1 MKLTLIAYNDLLDPN
16 QKAAHQ
22 ALEKALLTEG
32 IVGLT
37 GVPEYLEKSSAY
49 IESARAF
56 CALPEAVKE
65 AYVPARDS
73 GRTEGYELGAEKFK
87 NAAGEWQVDDKKASF
102 YAFVPNDPRNTW
114 PTEVDLKT
122 AYMDLAELI
131 FNTGKLVLNAMGL
144 NELVGLDI
152 NKFVG
157 YGRMLHYHKEG
168 SLTDV
173 NPDWCGAHLDHGLFT
188 GLLPAYYYKDGE
200 SVDEPEEAG
209 LHIVPTGK
217 SAFEKVHAT
226 DKSILLFQVGEF
238 GQLASNDRMKA
249 TRHIVKKAMGGI
261 DRFTLAVFFN
271 PAAETRIR
279 TTSVLATD
287 TRVTANLAPDGY
299 LAFSDWERDSFARYW
314 ANDKESE

>member
-1 MKLTLIAYNDLLDPN
+1 MKLTIIAYNDLLDPS

-22 ALEKALLTEG
+22 ALEQALLTEG

-49 IESARAF
+49 IKSARAF
-56 CALPEAVKE
+56 CALPEATKE

-102 YAFVPNDPRNTW
+102 YAFVPDDPRNIW

-122 AYMDLAELI
+122 AYMELAELI
-131 FNTGKLVLNAMGL
+131 FKTGKIILNTMGL

-152 NKFVG
+152 DRLVG

-200 SVDEPEEAG
+200 PVDEPEEAG

-217 SAFEKVHAT
+217 TAFEKVHAT
-226 DKSILLFQVGEF
+226 DKNILLFQVGEF
-238 GQLASNDRMKA
+238 GQLASNDRIKA

-261 DRFTLAVFFN
+261 DRYTLAVFFN
-271 PAAETRIR
+271 ASADTHIR

-287 TRVTANLAPDGY
+287 TRVTSNLTADGTLPY
-299 LAFSDWERDSFARYW
+299 FDWERDSYARYW